1 MPTFVRF
8 WRTKL
13 IYNKKKKQHTMDTT
27 TTTSQKA
34 VTSLTHHATRRSNH
48 NKVYVEEGEVRWSLM
63 SDALS
68 IEEAKSLTLQAVELE
83 YSLP

>member
-1 MPTFVRF
+1 
-8 WRTKL
+8 
-13 IYNKKKKQHTMDTT
+13 MDTT

-34 VTSLTHHATRRSNH
+34 VTSLTHHTTRRSNH

>member
-1 MPTFVRF
+1 MYGFGEPNSYT
-8 WRTKL
+8 TK
-13 IYNKKKKQHTMDTT
+13 KTKQHTMDTT